1 MTDMNTD
8 ETPENRTDIET
19 RLAQIEEAIRELRD
33 VLERQN
39 QASTTEAPIESRVTP
54 GPDRLEGAKATAW
67 DVFNKAKDRAGGAAR
82 GAGLPLWAVVV
93 IGVLAVIGVADL
105 VDLDLHKVLHL

>member
-1 MTDMNTD
+1 MTNMTTD

-33 VLERQN
+33 ILERQN
-39 QASTTEAPIESRVTP
+39 QARATETQIESRVTP
-54 GPDRLEGAKATAW
+54 GSDRLEGAKATAR
-67 DVFNKAKDRAGGAAR
+67 DVFAKAKDRAGGAAR

-105 VDLDLHKVLHL
+105 VDLDMPGVLDL

>member
-1 MTDMNTD
+1 MT
-8 ETPENRTDIET
+8 P
-19 RLAQIEEAIRELRD
+19 A
-33 VLERQN
+33 
-39 QASTTEAPIESRVTP
+39 
-54 GPDRLEGAKATAW
+54 PDRLAGAKATAR
-67 DVFNKAKDRAGGAAR
+67 DAFAKAKDRAGGAAR